1 MCSEFPCEIIVQR
14 IKMLKTKLEKPL
26 MAESYKQETLYD
38 ANGGIR
44 YGVYREAD
52 TKTDRVMAES
62 PNMPLTLCEIKV
74 PEPFRFFDYFN
85 IEQSVWL
92 NNEKCVMVDVYATFL
107 EKQREMKL
115 NAKFINKDTGELV
128 GEADMEQAKDFNNH
142 RAYLFADI
150 GENDPSNLAVAVTAD
165 ISHSSGGHTRLY
177 AAKPIL
183 GAKAV
188 PFDLSP
194 RYEHIYPKK
203 EPVTI
208 IFGTDTDRPIKP
220 ATYEHDPNYITISLY
235 RQPKLSGDSDYI
247 CNYGHGSGGNAILG
261 IPSKG
266 IIKLGRSAQVEGQL
280 NNAQATI
287 QRIDKGG
294 KALTTNKFLAP
305 KVSNG
310 DLQYEVETNWQHE
323 IDQPGDLQPF
333 YYNYELSFIVT
344 YRLNASTTSQQ
355 LQFTVTSKHDM
366 RAVSNSNSLIY
377 NIPPLKIMWGCL
389 AKDTLIRMGDG
400 TLKKIEDISVGN
412 AVQDGR
418 NGRPVTVRNIW
429 KGEEEKLV
437 RIAFGNGEIRLTKD
451 HPVFTLMQSKTVIKR
466 ASEVNQDDIL
476 IGPDEQQIKVESV
489 EVVDYNDQVYNLTLE
504 GDSHC
509 FVANDILTGDM
520 DMQNGGA
527 GNE

>member
-1 MCSEFPCEIIVQR
+1 
-14 IKMLKTKLEKPL
+14 MLKVKLEKPL
-26 MAESYKQETLYD
+26 MAESCKQETLHD
-38 ANGGIR
+38 SNGGIR

-52 TKTDRVMAES
+52 TKTDRVMAEK
-62 PNMPLTLCEIKV
+62 PNMPLTLCEIED

-92 NNEKCVMVDVYATFL
+92 NDEKCVMVDIYATFL
-107 EKQREMKL
+107 EKQSEMKL
-115 NAKFINKDTGELV
+115 NAKFVNKDTGELV
-128 GEADMEQAKDFNNH
+128 GETDMEQAKDFTNH

-150 GENDPSNLAVAVTAD
+150 GENDPSNLAVTVTAD
-165 ISHSSGGHTRLY
+165 ISHANGGHTRLY

-183 GAKAV
+183 GTKDV
-188 PFDLSP
+188 PFDLLP

-208 IFGTDTDRPIKP
+208 FFGTGSGFIQP
-220 ATYEHDPNYITISLY
+220 ATYAHDPNYITISLY
-235 RQPKLSGDSDYI
+235 RQPELSGDSDYV
-247 CNYGHGSGGNAILG
+247 CNYGHGSTGKAILG
-261 IPSKG
+261 IPAKG
-266 IIKLGRSAQVEGQL
+266 VIRLGRSVQIESQL
-280 NNAQATI
+280 NSAQATI

-323 IDQPGDLQPF
+323 IDQPGGLQPF

-344 YRLNASTTSQQ
+344 YRLNASTASQQ
-355 LQFTVTSKHDM
+355 LQFTVTSKQDM
-366 RAVSNSNSLIY
+366 KAVSNSNSLIY

-389 AKDTLIRMGDG
+389 AKDTLIRMADG
-400 TLKKIEDISVGN
+400 TLKKIEDINVGD

-418 NGRPVTVRNIW
+418 NESPVTVRNIW

-437 RIAFGNGEIRLTKD
+437 RIAFGNGEIRLTKA
-451 HPVFTLMQSKTVIKR
+451 HPVFTLMESKTVIKR

-476 IGPDEQQIKVESV
+476 IGPDKQQIKVERV
-489 EVVDYNDQVYNLTLE
+489 EVVDYNDQIYNLSLD

-509 FVANDILTGDM
+509 FVANGILTGDM